1 MTQKRKT
8 LMSNVQGVI
17 EAKSKKGTGIMI
29 AGQWYNGS
37 FETLSAANKGD
48 SVQFALVPGYN
59 GKQEVSQLVV
69 TAKGAPKPSYGGGG
83 GGFKKKPYVDNSIG
97 MAIGMGMNNA
107 VQLCIA
113 EKKKFDAAY
122 IEEKAIEIYK
132 IAEKLKK
139 QAQALADSSAPAAA
153 APAPQPVAQVV
164 PTASVPA
171 PTPQVPASDNPF
183 L

>member
-1 MTQKRKT
+1 
-8 LMSNVQGVI
+8 MSNVQGVI
-17 EAKSKKGTGIMI
+17 QAKSKKGTGIMI
-29 AGQWYNGS
+29 ADQWYNGS

-59 GKQEVSQLVV
+59 GKPEVSQLVV
-69 TAKGAPKPSYGGGG
+69 TAKAAPKPSYGGGG

-113 EKKKFDAAY
+113 EKKKFDAEY

-139 QAQALADSSAPAAA
+139 QAQAIADSSAPAAA
-153 APAPQPVAQVV
+153 PAPAPAQQPVAQVV